1 LQDKTKTIS
10 YLGREGAIA
19 FPKKP
24 MIKLQIL
31 AISGSLRA
39 VSSNTAVLEAVAKL
53 APSNIQ
59 ITLYQGLGN
68 LPHFNPDCDRD
79 PLPDSVIALRQAI
92 KDADGLL
99 ISSPEYAHG
108 VPGSLKNA
116 LDWLVSSVEFPGKPV
131 ALINTS
137 PRATIALASLTE
149 ILTVMSAKIVEE
161 ANVTLP
167 IAGSRLDAV
176 GITSDPEISSSLK
189 LAIEKF
195 AQKIN
200 LLNREI

>member
-1 LQDKTKTIS
+1 
-10 YLGREGAIA
+10 
-19 FPKKP
+19 

-31 AISGSLRA
+31 GISGSLRA
-39 VSSNTAVLEAVAKL
+39 ISSNTAVLEAAAKL
-53 APSNIQ
+53 APNNIQ
-59 ITLYQGLGN
+59 ITLYQGLAD

-79 PLPDSVIALRQAI
+79 PLPDPVIALRQAI
-92 KDADGLL
+92 KDSDGLL

-167 IAGSRLDAV
+167 IAGSGLDAV
-176 GITSDPEISSSLK
+176 GIASDAEISSSLK

-200 LLNREI
+200 LLNCEV